1 VSVPGICDFLQ
12 VSFNSAACVSD
23 LIRAQSD
30 LSRKFDIGLDPEL
43 RFSVGVG
50 HVNVRPTL
58 FPGEEEQPEGTVTKN
73 RRRHRETLHWSAA
86 TVCLVD
92 LTILAS
98 LVVGN
103 PRNAKAHQ
111 LLRICGLFKPA
122 LNLLF

>member
-1 VSVPGICDFLQ
+1 VPGICDFLQ

-58 FPGEEEQPEGTVTKN
+58 FPGEEEQPE
-73 RRRHRETLHWSAA
+73 A